1 MFHEKKNYNNPLG
14 DGGIKAIIVDDEPYC
29 CESLATLLE
38 RFCPEVKISAVCN
51 SGQEA
56 LTAIQEIKP
65 HLVFL
70 DIEMP
75 YMNGFEL
82 LEKLP
87 AIDFELVFT
96 TSYDQYAI
104 KAFRFSA
111 LDYLLKPVD
120 REELQ
125 KAVSKVINRKENPI
139 PQQLEILLQKINHFN
154 NPMAIGSIQRIAL
167 PTMEGLQLVPIS
179 SIISCASDGNYT
191 IFLLKDKQKIVV
203 SRPLKEVEE
212 MLAEHSFLRVHNS
225 YLVNLNEINKY
236 IKGEGGYLL
245 MSDATTV
252 DVSRSKK
259 EILLN
264 RLLPDRK

>member
-1 MFHEKKNYNNPLG
+1 ML
-14 DGGIKAIIVDDEPYC
+14 KAIVIDDEAYC

-38 RFCPEVKISAVCN
+38 RFCPEVKISGICN

-56 LTAIQEIKP
+56 LTAIQELKP

-82 LEKLP
+82 LERLP
-87 AIDFELVFT
+87 SIDFELIFT

-125 KAVSKVINRKENPI
+125 KAVKKVVNRTQSPL
-139 PQQLEILLQKINHFN
+139 PQQLEILLQKINQPN
-154 NPMAIGSIQRIAL
+154 TPIQRIAL
-167 PTMEGLQLVPIS
+167 PTMEGLQLVPVH
-179 SIISCASDGNYT
+179 SIISCASEGNYT
-191 IFLLKDKQKIVV
+191 IFLMKDKQKIIV
-203 SRPLKEVEE
+203 SRQLKEAEE
-212 MLAEHSFLRVHNS
+212 MLAEHSFFRVHNS
-225 YLVNLNEINKY
+225 YLVNMNEISKY
-236 IKGEGGYLL
+236 MKGEGGYLV
-245 MSDATTV
+245 MSDGSMV

-259 EILLN
+259 EMLL
-264 RLLPDRK
+264 RKLLPDRL

>member
-1 MFHEKKNYNNPLG
+1 ML
-14 DGGIKAIIVDDEPYC
+14 KAIIVDDEPYC

-38 RFCPEVKISAVCN
+38 RFCPEVKISAICN
-51 SGQEA
+51 SGQES
-56 LTAIQEIKP
+56 LSAIQEIKP

-87 AIDFELVFT
+87 AIEFELVFT

-125 KAVSKVINRKENPI
+125 KAVKKVSGRMQSPI
-139 PQQLEILLQKINHFN
+139 PQQLEILLQKINHTN
-154 NPMAIGSIQRIAL
+154 NSIQRIAL
-167 PTMEGLQLVPIS
+167 PTMEGLQLVPIN
-179 SIISCASDGNYT
+179 SIISCASEGNYT
-191 IFLLKDKQKIVV
+191 IFLLMDKQKIVV

-212 MLAEHSFLRVHNS
+212 MLTEHSFLRVHNS
-225 YLVNLNEINKY
+225 YLVNMNEINKY
-236 IKGEGGYLL
+236 IKGEGGYLV
-245 MSDATTV
+245 MSDSSTV

-259 EILLN
+259 EMLLKK
-264 RLLPDRK
+264 LLPYKE

>member
-1 MFHEKKNYNNPLG
+1 ML
-14 DGGIKAIIVDDEPYC
+14 KAIIVDDEPYC

-38 RFCPEVKISAVCN
+38 RFCPEVKISAICN
-51 SGQEA
+51 SGKEA
-56 LTAIQEIKP
+56 LSAIQEIKP

-87 AIDFELVFT
+87 VIDFELVFT

-111 LDYLLKPVD
+111 LDYLLKPID

-125 KAVSKVINRKENPI
+125 KAVKKVVDRKHSPI
-139 PQQLEILLQKINHFN
+139 PQQLEILLQKINHPN
-154 NPMAIGSIQRIAL
+154 IPIQRIAL
-167 PTMEGLQLVPIS
+167 PTMEGLQLVPVN
-179 SIISCASDGNYT
+179 SIISCASEGNYT
-191 IFLLKDKQKIVV
+191 IFLMKDKQKIVV

-212 MLAEHSFLRVHNS
+212 MLAEHSFFRVHYS
-225 YLVNLNEINKY
+225 YLVNMNEIEKF
-236 IKGEGGYLL
+236 IKTDGGYLI
-245 MSDATTV
+245 MSDGSSV

-259 EILLN
+259 EILLKK
-264 RLLPDRK
+264 LLPTRE